1 MERAKHKQP
10 GPGKP
15 RAPTDWGKRIAQLL
29 CLVFALIGIIPLS
42 GGLLMRSEPI
52 KRWAAAESSRLL
64 RDQLGLSATFQVELS
79 LIPLRLR
86 LLELSVRDRSRKEP
100 AIYAQS
106 IVIAPRFFSL
116 LAGRIDV
123 GDIELENS
131 SVRLV
136 VQDGAV
142 QNIAVRLPERKQ
154 SDTSLTRSP
163 FRTLAVT
170 NVNLDLQLDD
180 RHATVEGIDLDA
192 IADRGLTFDV
202 ALRVAGADVASKR
215 PLAATATADPQA
227 PPVAQLAHD
236 EDRLCSFE
244 VHAQVSKTAI
254 DIQRLALVAAFD
266 TEAGADLGA
275 QCDDL
280 PDHQLALRLAQFSI
294 TELDQTI
301 PHVRGNIMLKAPLLA
316 LNRVSPSLRGEGW
329 ASFSGSAA
337 WASGMRLPELSGQLS
352 GERMKVNDYK
362 ISDELSAEVLLSKE
376 TVFVPRL
383 MARWGN
389 GTADARQLRIEPFAP
404 KMPLEIA
411 HVSTRGIDLP
421 GVLREIL
428 MTDHPWVDWNFGE
441 TEIDRV
447 RGTIS
452 PFYIDGGV
460 EGHTKDFVIWDRGF
474 DDPARNRMFGI
485 PLANV
490 KGRFRANEQSLDFY
504 NCDLRF
510 GTSFLPVELV
520 SIRFYPNELTV
531 RIKPGGGDVDL
542 ADLGRIANVT
552 LTGKS
557 HVFADLNGP
566 MNHPVLKGTLAV
578 TDLSIAGF
586 PAGDVD
592 ETQVHFEPLFLE
604 MTDLRGNKGP
614 MNYHLPK
621 ARLSFDGPA
630 SVEFTTKVTSDK
642 FSLAEFLNVF
652 HFDEDERFADLVG
665 NGRVT
670 GNVRY
675 LLGGPE
681 DRCKS
686 GRLLVQ
692 GQAQLTKA
700 ELLDEQFSGGQGD
713 FSLDWFDIDAGL
725 LGLSLDIGALT
736 LRKGTGTLYGSASV
750 RHGGALTG
758 DIIAS
763 KIPLSRLDLLPKTL
777 SSLDGFV
784 AGSAHLS
791 GSLDALVIDSDLLV
805 SELRMGQGVL
815 PPSQLKLRLSRDPQ
829 PTPPDARLTA
839 CGGHVPSPTPI
850 KSTGREGE
858 LLVNGQLFNGSI
870 AIHDFKIVQ
879 QQDPV
884 MTGELA
890 FVGLDLHQL
899 DAFLLAPGEPARVS
913 SGALTGKL
921 VLDELLV
928 NAPFSSRAELQIDTL
943 VLVSSQVTF
952 SLAQA
957 PLIVRLGDQALSA
970 PTVVLSARTKS
981 GHTGIVD
988 GNFTLRGPSELS
1000 GALRL
1005 RPTSLQVL
1013 AAATPMVER
1022 AEGELTA
1029 ALDVTGSLAE
1039 PIVRG
1044 DINVQKGFVKLSG
1057 LSDAVEDLN
1066 LHAAL
1071 DKQGIHLDRGR
1082 ARFAGGNV
1090 DVKGELPLS
1099 DGSLGQLELGVVAR
1113 GIHYKSP
1120 DQIQVTLDADLKLLA
1135 LRHDGS
1141 GASLLPSLSG
1151 SVDILSADYQKPMSL
1166 TADISTLT
1174 TRGDKTE
1181 ISGYD
1186 AAKDHVELDLLLRGT
1201 RALNVKN
1208 ELVQANLRLDPAGL
1222 RVTGTDQRF
1231 GAVGTV
1237 EVQPGGRIFLRR
1249 NEFEVQTGLVRFN
1262 DPTRLRP
1269 EVDVSAITEY
1279 RRYNTVGGAPGQSN
1293 QSDSSASTVG
1303 SGNWRI
1309 SMHAYGPP
1317 ENLKVDLTSDPP
1329 LGQDDIF
1336 LLLTVGLTR
1345 TELDQSRNS
1354 GVGSSVALEAL
1365 GTLSGA
1371 ESAVT
1376 DVVPVD
1382 EFRFGSTYS
1391 SRSGRTEPTVTIG
1404 KRLSDRIRAS
1414 VTTSLSETSEI
1425 RSNVEYR
1432 ATQNVSVEGS
1442 FDNARNVAS
1451 AAGGNLGGD
1460 VRWRIEFR

>member
-1 MERAKHKQP
+1 MGRAKHKQP

-15 RAPTDWGKRIAQLL
+15 RAPADWGKRLAQAL
-29 CLVFALIGIIPLS
+29 CLVFALIGVIPLS

-64 RDQLGLSATFQVELS
+64 REQLGLSATFHVELS
-79 LIPLRLR
+79 LIPLRLQ
-86 LLELSVRDRSRKEP
+86 LQELEVRDRFRPEP
-100 AIYAQS
+100 AVYAES

-131 SVRLV
+131 SVRLD

-142 QNIAVRLPERKQ
+142 QNIALRLPEREQ
-154 SDTSLTRSP
+154 SDPSLTRSP

-170 NVNLDLQLDD
+170 NVNLDVQLDD
-180 RHATVEGIDLDA
+180 QHALVEGLDLDA
-192 IADRGLTFDV
+192 ISDRDLTFDV
-202 ALRVAGADVASKR
+202 ALRVAGAEFASKR
-215 PLAATATADPQA
+215 PLRTKGDQGATEY
-227 PPVAQLAHD
+227 AHD
-236 EDRLCSFE
+236 EDRLCSLEF
-244 VHAQVSKTAI
+244 HAHLSKTAI
-254 DIQRLALVAAFD
+254 DIQRLSLVAAFD
-266 TEAGADLGA
+266 SEAGPDLGA

-280 PDHQLALRLAQFSI
+280 ADHQLALRLAQFSV
-294 TELDQTI
+294 TELDQAV
-301 PHVRGNIMLKAPLLA
+301 PNVRGNVMIKAPLLA
-316 LNRVSPSLRGEGW
+316 VSRAAPDLRGEGW
-329 ASFSGSAA
+329 ASFSGSVSYAK
-337 WASGMRLPELSGQLS
+337 GMRLPELSGQLS
-352 GERMKVNDYK
+352 GERMKLSDYK
-362 ISDELSAEVLLSKE
+362 IADELNAEVLIAKE
-376 TVFVPRL
+376 VLFVPQL

-389 GTADARQLRIEPFAP
+389 GSAHLKQLRIEPFTS

-411 HVSTRGIDLP
+411 HISTKGIDLP

-428 MTDHPWVDWNFGE
+428 MTDHSWVDWNFGE

-452 PFYIDGGV
+452 PFFIDGGV
-460 EGHTKDFVIWDRGF
+460 DGHTRDFVIWDRGF

-485 PLANV
+485 PTSNV
-490 KGRFRANEQSLDFY
+490 TGRFRASEQSLDFY

-510 GTSFLPVELV
+510 GTSHLPVELV
-520 SIRFYPNELTV
+520 SIKFYPNELIV
-531 RIKPGGGDVDL
+531 RTKKEGGNIDL
-542 ADLGRIANVT
+542 ADLGRIASVT
-552 LTGKS
+552 LAGKS
-557 HVFADLNGP
+557 HVFADLKGP
-566 MNHPVLKGTLAV
+566 MTHPVLKGTLAV
-578 TDLSIAGF
+578 AGLSIADF

-604 MTDLRGNKGP
+604 FTDLRGNKGP
-614 MNYHLPK
+614 MSYHLPK

-630 SVEFTTKVTSDK
+630 SVEFSSKVISEK

-652 HFDEDERFADLVG
+652 HFDEDERFSDLMG
-665 NGRVT
+665 NGKVT
-670 GNVRY
+670 GSVRY

-681 DRCKS
+681 DRCKG

-692 GQAQLTKA
+692 GQAQLATA

-713 FSLDWFDIDAGL
+713 FALDWFDIDAGL
-725 LGLSLDIGALT
+725 LGLSLDIPALT
-736 LRKGTGTLYGSASV
+736 LRKGSGTLYGSASV
-750 RHGGALTG
+750 QKGGVLSG
-758 DIIAS
+758 DLIGS
-763 KIPLSRLDLLPKTL
+763 KIPLSRLNLLPKAL

-784 AGSAHLS
+784 AGSAQLS
-791 GSLDALVIDSDLLV
+791 GRLDALVIDSDLLV

-815 PPSQLKLRLSRDPQ
+815 PPSQVKLHLSRDPEPAQ
-829 PTPPDARLTA
+829 PDARVTA
-839 CGGHVPSPTPI
+839 CGQRVSTPVVA
-850 KSTGREGE
+850 KSTGRQGE
-858 LLVNGQLFNGSI
+858 LVINGELFSGSVVI
-870 AIHDFKIVQ
+870 DDFTIVQ

-884 MTGELA
+884 MTGELR
-890 FVGLDLHQL
+890 FQNLDLHQL
-899 DAFLLAPGEPARVS
+899 DALLLAPGEPSRVS
-913 SGALTGKL
+913 AGSLTGKL
-921 VLDELLV
+921 VMDELLV
-928 NAPFSSRAELQIDTL
+928 NAPFSSTAHLQIDRMQ
-943 VLVSSQVTF
+943 LVSSDVTF
-952 SLAQA
+952 ALAQA
-957 PLIVRLGDQALSA
+957 PLVVRLGDQALSA
-970 PTVVLSARTKS
+970 PNVVLEARTKS
-981 GHTGIVD
+981 GHSGVVD
-988 GNFTLRGPSELS
+988 GNFTLRGPHELTC
-1000 GALRL
+1000 ALRL

-1022 AEGELTA
+1022 AEGQLTA
-1029 ALDVTGSLAE
+1029 ALDVTGTLAE

-1044 DINVQKGFVKLSG
+1044 DINVQTGFVKLAG
-1057 LSDAVEDLN
+1057 ISDAVEDLN

-1071 DKQGIHLDRGR
+1071 DKHGIHLDRGS
-1082 ARFAGGNV
+1082 AQFAGGKL
-1090 DVKGELPLS
+1090 DFKGELPLS
-1099 DGSLGQLELGVVAR
+1099 DGRLGQLELGALAR
-1113 GIHYKSP
+1113 GIHYRSP
-1120 DQIQVTLDADLKLLA
+1120 DQVQVTFDADLKLLA
-1135 LRHDGS
+1135 LRKDGTD
-1141 GASLLPSLSG
+1141 ASQLPSLSG
-1151 SVDILSADYQKPMSL
+1151 TVDILAADYRKPMSL

-1186 AAKDHVELDLLLRGT
+1186 AEKDHLELDLLLRST
-1201 RALNVKN
+1201 RSLSVKN

-1249 NEFEVQTGLVRFN
+1249 NEFEVHTGLVRFN
-1262 DPTRLRP
+1262 DPTRLQP

-1279 RRYNTVGGAPGQSN
+1279 RRYNTVGGPPGQASQN
-1293 QSDSSASTVG
+1293 DSATSTVG